1 MIMMVKRPILNNEEC
16 MIVTL
21 VQDDDFVTI
30 CNPGVVL
37 AVVVQEVVVV
47 LHLDL
52 LYYLM
57 RYEL

>member
-1 MIMMVKRPILNNEEC
+1 MMVKRPILNNEEC

-30 CNPGVVL
+30 SYPGVVL